1 MDEAELSFSKL
12 CLGTEIYSRKDDF
25 ISLNEIKNIFSLSL
39 DSGINFID
47 CAECYGDHLSESIVG
62 ETIFRNRNNWIL
74 ASKFGHENKD
84 NITIN
89 RFDLNSI
96 KIQFENSLKSLKTD
110 YIDIYYFHSGNNS
123 DFFNDDLWKYLNNQV
138 DLGKIRYLG
147 LSIKHDL
154 VKKGNLEQIIK
165 AQDYNIKYV
174 QTVYNYLNRDSEK
187 LLFNLCM
194 KNKISIITRMPLAK
208 GMLSGKYESNN
219 DFKFNDSRLMYYEEN
234 KINFEKIKK
243 ELSHIPKN
251 MLPSWAINWV
261 LKKNYIKSAVVA
273 FRSAKQLANVIKNIN

>member
-1 MDEAELSFSKL
+1 MNEAELSFSKI

-89 RFDLNSI
+89 KFDLNSI

-154 VKKGNLEQIIK
+154 VKKGDLEQIIK

-219 DFKFNDSRLMYYEEN
+219 DFKFNDSRLIYYEEN

>member
-1 MDEAELSFSKL
+1 MNEAELSFSKI

-89 RFDLNSI
+89 KFDLNSI
-96 KIQFENSLKSLKTD
+96 KRQFENSLKSLKTD

-154 VKKGNLEQIIK
+154 VKKGDLEQIIK
-165 AQDYNIKYV
+165 AQDYNIKFV

-219 DFKFNDSRLMYYEEN
+219 DFKFNDSRLIYYEEN